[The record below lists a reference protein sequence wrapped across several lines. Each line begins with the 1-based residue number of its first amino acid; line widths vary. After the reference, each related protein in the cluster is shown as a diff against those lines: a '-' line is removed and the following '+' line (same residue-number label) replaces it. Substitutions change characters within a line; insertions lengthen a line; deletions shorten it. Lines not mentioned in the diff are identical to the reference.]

1 MTRSS
6 RGKTA
11 RCCQPGLF
19 GLEYRRRSE
28 ASGRSVSRANGKHP
42 QDQVSGTFTEAS
54 LLEFRANARQ
64 LILLGAND
72 AVLDGAPTNQH
83 CPIDQYKENLG
94 KIISHPSIKAHA
106 PKILLVTPPPLDEI
120 KHGDLTKK
128 DGLEDPL
135 REHAVSAAYSE
146 KAREVARENPGVVL
160 IDLWQALM
168 DKAIELTPADY
179 QSGGPW
185 LGSLKNGK
193 SGGLDTLLPDGL
205 HMGGDG
211 YRVFF
216 EAVRPHIGTEWAGLS
231 ADSDFVYPTWRQ
243 LHLP

>member
-1 MTRSS
+1 M
-6 RGKTA
+6 
-11 RCCQPGLF
+11 
-19 GLEYRRRSE
+19 
-28 ASGRSVSRANGKHP
+28 
-42 QDQVSGTFTEAS
+42 
-54 LLEFRANARQ
+54 
-64 LILLGAND
+64 
-72 AVLDGAPTNQH
+72 LDGAPTNQH

-120 KHGDLTKK
+120 KHGDLTRE

-135 REHAVSAAYSE
+135 REHVVSAAYSE

-231 ADSDFVYPTWRQ
+231 LDSDFVYPSWRQ